1 MKEVLTIMIVEDEK
15 LLSGEIREFL
25 TRWGYRA
32 VSCTDFEDIFGE
44 FQKIKPHLVLMD
56 INLPY
61 YDGYHWCRKIR
72 EISHVPILYISSR
85 NDDRDKIMGIAQ
97 GGDDYI
103 EKPFHLELLKA
114 KIEASLRRTYQYQVK
129 DRVPI
134 GEHLMFDQNSLTV
147 FYGEQ
152 EVELTRSEQK
162 IMEKLIEMRPGVVT
176 RDELMM
182 VLWNTDEFVSDG
194 TLTTMVS
201 RLRKKLEQVSGD
213 KVIKTRKGTGYYIQR
228 KKSEET

>member
-85 NDDRDKIMGIAQ
+85 NDDRDKIMGNCPGRRRLYREAVSFGTAESQ
-97 GGDDYI
+97 NS
-103 EKPFHLELLKA
+103 K
-114 KIEASLRRTYQYQVK
+114 ASLRRTYQYQVK

-152 EVELTRSEQK
+152 EVELTRSGAEK
-162 IMEKLIEMRPGVVT
+162 SWKKLIEKCAPA
-176 RDELMM
+176 L
-182 VLWNTDEFVSDG
+182 
-194 TLTTMVS
+194 
-201 RLRKKLEQVSGD
+201 
-213 KVIKTRKGTGYYIQR
+213 
-228 KKSEET
+228 

>member
-176 RDELMM
+176 RDELMI

-213 KVIKTRKGTGYYIQR
+213 KVIKTRKGTGYYIQ
-228 KKSEET
+228 

>member
-129 DRVPI
+129 DRVRI
-134 GEHLMFDQNSLTV
+134 GEQLMFDQNSLTV

-213 KVIKTRKGTGYYIQR
+213 KVIKTRKGTGYYIQ
-228 KKSEET
+228 

>member
-1 MKEVLTIMIVEDEK
+1 MQRVFSIMIVEDDK
-15 LLSGEIREFL
+15 SLSVEICEFL
-25 TRWGYRA
+25 ERWGYHA
-32 VSCTDFEDIFGE
+32 VSCRNFEDILGE
-44 FQKIKPHLVLMD
+44 FQNIRPNLVLMD
-56 INLPY
+56 INLPF

-114 KIEASLRRTYQYQVK
+114 KIEASLRRSYQYQTW
-129 DRVPI
+129 DRVSI
-134 GEHLMFDQNSLTV
+134 GKNLMFDHNSMTI
-147 FYGEQ
+147 FYEET
-152 EVELTRSEQK
+152 EVELTPSERK

-182 VLWNTDEFVSDG
+182 VLWDTDEFVSDG
-194 TLTTMVS
+194 TLTTMIS
-201 RLRKKLEQVSGD
+201 RLRKKLEQASGD
-213 KVIKTRKGTGYYIQR
+213 KVIKTRKGTGYYIQ
-228 KKSEET
+228 

>member
-32 VSCTDFEDIFGE
+32 VSCTDFEDIFSE

-129 DRVPI
+129 DRVRI
-134 GEHLMFDQNSLTV
+134 GEQLMFDQNSLTV

-213 KVIKTRKGTGYYIQR
+213 KVIKTRKGTGYYIQ
-228 KKSEET
+228 

>member
-182 VLWNTDEFVSDG
+182 VLWNTNEFVSDG

-213 KVIKTRKGTGYYIQR
+213 KVIKTRKGTGYYIQ
-228 KKSEET
+228 

>member
-32 VSCTDFEDIFGE
+32 VSCTDFEDIFSE

-213 KVIKTRKGTGYYIQR
+213 KVIKTRKGTGYYIQ
-228 KKSEET
+228 

>member
-32 VSCTDFEDIFGE
+32 VTCTDFEDIFGE

-213 KVIKTRKGTGYYIQR
+213 KVIKTRKGTGYYIQ
-228 KKSEET
+228 

>member
-213 KVIKTRKGTGYYIQR
+213 KVIKTRKGTGYYIQ
-228 KKSEET
+228 

>member
-1 MKEVLTIMIVEDEK
+1 MKEFLTIMIVEDEK

-32 VSCTDFEDIFGE
+32 VSCTDFEDIFSE

-134 GEHLMFDQNSLTV
+134 GEQLMFDQNSLTV

-213 KVIKTRKGTGYYIQR
+213 KVIKTRKGTGYYIQ
-228 KKSEET
+228 

>member
-134 GEHLMFDQNSLTV
+134 GEQLMFDQNSLTV

-213 KVIKTRKGTGYYIQR
+213 KVIKTRKGTGYYIQ
-228 KKSEET
+228 

>member
-162 IMEKLIEMRPGVVT
+162 IMEKLIGMRPGVVT

-213 KVIKTRKGTGYYIQR
+213 KVIKTRKGTGYYIQ
-228 KKSEET
+228 

>member
-1 MKEVLTIMIVEDEK
+1 MKEVLTMMIVEDEK

-213 KVIKTRKGTGYYIQR
+213 KVIKTRKGTGYYIQ
-228 KKSEET
+228 

>member
-32 VSCTDFEDIFGE
+32 VCCTDFEDIFGE

-213 KVIKTRKGTGYYIQR
+213 KVIKTRKGTGYYIQ
-228 KKSEET
+228 

>member
-32 VSCTDFEDIFGE
+32 VCCTDFEDIFSE

-72 EISHVPILYISSR
+72 EFSHVPILYISSR

-213 KVIKTRKGTGYYIQR
+213 KVIKTRKGTGYYIQ
-228 KKSEET
+228 

>member
-1 MKEVLTIMIVEDEK
+1 MQEVLCIMIVEDDRS
-15 LLSGEIREFL
+15 LSGEICDFL
-25 TRWGYRA
+25 ERWGYRA
-32 VSCTDFEDIFGE
+32 VSCRNFEDILGD
-44 FQKIKPHLVLMD
+44 FQKIRPQLVLMD
-56 INLPY
+56 INLPF

-85 NDDRDKIMGIAQ
+85 NDDRDKIMGIVQ

-114 KIEASLRRTYQYQVK
+114 KIEASLRRTYQYQVR
-129 DRVPI
+129 DRVSI
-134 GEHLMFDQNSLTV
+134 DENLMFDQNSLTV
-147 FYGEQ
+147 FYGEK

-194 TLTTMVS
+194 TLTTMIS
-201 RLRKKLEQVSGD
+201 RLRKKLEQVSGS
-213 KVIKTRKGTGYYIQR
+213 KVIRTRKGTGYFIQ
-228 KKSEET
+228 

>member
-1 MKEVLTIMIVEDEK
+1 MTIMIVEDEK

-213 KVIKTRKGTGYYIQR
+213 KVIKTRKGTGYYIQ
-228 KKSEET
+228 

>member
-201 RLRKKLEQVSGD
+201 RLRKKLEQV
-213 KVIKTRKGTGYYIQR
+213 KVIKTRKGTGYYIQ
-228 KKSEET
+228 

>member
-32 VSCTDFEDIFGE
+32 VTCTDFEDIFGE

-134 GEHLMFDQNSLTV
+134 GEQLMFDQNSLTV

-213 KVIKTRKGTGYYIQR
+213 KVIKTRKGTGYYIQ
-228 KKSEET
+228 